1 MTRASIGQTLTRTCP
16 LRDCL
21 TGTGA
26 STFAVGSSP
35 EQDIANRTFDCFVMH
50 MHWREPL
57 NWNRVNKARALARIR
72 PWWLF
77 CGASAAVL
85 LAGCL
90 FVHIV
95 QFAYVLQQT
104 FVGAER
110 FSELQNDIL
119 MSAGCC
125 VVMLSM
131 PLCIFLV
138 FLIPRS
144 IGFLPQTVVV
154 SNGYIRAVIPYEKVS
169 SIDFVRFDD
178 MTYLVVR
185 GMPYRYNKEIEFC
198 IALTEKYSVADIA
211 DYLRQ
216 HDMVGILSEP
226 HDVSVSPK
234 QSEMPSN
241 LLWVER
247 GGFDVVGRK
256 YFSAFVFAFWIV
268 MVNCL
273 CDVVMARTF
282 SEVGLMLVII
292 AAWWIEAFV
301 WKRLLGKGA
310 GRKYETLVEGLTP
323 RKMFTL
329 SIPYVLT
336 LIFNPALVA
345 DALWRMS
352 FDLKTVCCLTAVWQL
367 VWTVAVY
374 STGRLFRR
382 ENT

>member
-1 MTRASIGQTLTRTCP
+1 
-16 LRDCL
+16 
-21 TGTGA
+21 
-26 STFAVGSSP
+26 
-35 EQDIANRTFDCFVMH
+35 MH

-57 NWNRVNKARALARIR
+57 DWNRVKSNARALARIR

-119 MSAGCC
+119 MGAGCC
-125 VVMLSM
+125 VVMLNM

-144 IGFLPQTVVV
+144 IGFLPKTVVV
-154 SNGYIRAVIPYEKVS
+154 SNGYIRAVIPYERVS
-169 SIDFVRFDD
+169 SINFVRFDGKI
-178 MTYLVVR
+178 YLVVR

-216 HDMVGILSEP
+216 HDMVGILNEP

-241 LLWVER
+241 LLWMER
-247 GGFDVVGRK
+247 GGFDVGRK
-256 YFSAFVFAFWIV
+256 YFIVFVFAVMISALYFWH
-268 MVNCL
+268 
-273 CDVVMARTF
+273 DVVMVRVWRTF

-292 AAWWIEAFV
+292 AVWWIEAFV
-301 WKRLLGKGA
+301 WKRLLSKGA

-336 LIFNPALVA
+336 LILNPAFMA
-345 DALWRMS
+345 DVLWRMS
-352 FDLKTVCCLTAVWQL
+352 FDLKTICCLTAAWQL
-367 VWTVAVY
+367 VWTGAVY
-374 STGRLFRR
+374 GIGHLFRR
-382 ENT
+382 ENTGNEGSG

>member
-1 MTRASIGQTLTRTCP
+1 MQI
-16 LRDCL
+16 
-21 TGTGA
+21 
-26 STFAVGSSP
+26 
-35 EQDIANRTFDCFVMH
+35 
-50 MHWREPL
+50 HWREPL
-57 NWNRVNKARALARIR
+57 DWNRVKSRARALARIR

-77 CGASAAVL
+77 GGMSAAVL
-85 LAGCL
+85 WAGCL
-90 FVHIV
+90 FVHVV

-110 FSELQNDIL
+110 FSGLQNDIL
-119 MSAGCC
+119 TSFDFCAF
-125 VVMLSM
+125 MLSM
-131 PLCIFLV
+131 PLVLFLMLGIPLCIFLV

-144 IGFLPQTVVV
+144 IGFLPKTVVV

-247 GGFDVVGRK
+247 GGFDVGRK
-256 YFSAFVFAFWIV
+256 YFSAFVFAVWII
-268 MVNCL
+268 MVNSL

-292 AAWWIEAFV
+292 AAWWIEALV
-301 WKRLLGKGA
+301 WKRLLSKGS
-310 GRKYETLVEGLTP
+310 GRKYEMLVDGLAP

-336 LIFNPALVA
+336 LILNPALIA
-345 DALWRMS
+345 DVLWRMS
-352 FDLKTVCCLTAVWQL
+352 FDLKTICGLTAVWQL

-374 STGRLFRR
+374 CTGRLFRR